1 MQINTEF
8 KWLNSLLAAAL
19 LGMLMADWDRDVQSG
34 SGPAWVPVLQRGS
47 LFVSFIAW
55 RCVGQ

>member
-19 LGMLMADWDRDVQSG
+19 LGMLMANWDRGVQSG